1 MLLTKADALCIV
13 LDMESEA
20 SVVSVRE
27 LPLLETEATRIEGVK
42 LRLLLGEEIG
52 ADQYWIAHTEFPP
65 GTLHR
70 LHRHP
75 GRDQAIYVVS
85 GELVQTGRDGPLRT
99 LAAGDVVHV
108 PAGTWHGLENR
119 GAVPAFTL
127 AIYGG
132 TGSAEAAGYELRN
145 E

>member
-1 MLLTKADALCIV
+1 MSD
-13 LDMESEA
+13 EA
-20 SVVSVRE
+20 TVVSVGE
-27 LPLLETEATRIEGVK
+27 LPLLETAATRIEGVK
-42 LRLLLGEEIG
+42 LRLLLGDEVG
-52 ADQYWIAHTEFPP
+52 AGQYWLAHTEFPP

-75 GRDQAIYVVS
+75 GRDQAIYVLS
-85 GELVQTGRDGPLRT
+85 GQLVQTGAEGPLRT

-119 GAVPAFTL
+119 GAEPAFTL

-132 TGSAEAAGYELRN
+132 TGRAETAGYELRN